1 MGIFPNCRGENKKY
15 LSCHQPLIVC
25 WNWKGQQ
32 TCPKATL
39 PKTNRH
45 SRAPENDAFQV
56 PNLQTSTGLPFSG
69 ESCSFQRGY
78 QTTKWPNF
86 IPKRWV
92 GHFSSLSKGSREL
105 TIPKKVTAWI
115 TTWRIIPVSKW
126 LVTPIYKPFSPFGR
140 GITLLRGLTNRG
152 Y

>member
-15 LSCHQPLIVC
+15 LSCHQPLNVC

-45 SRAPENDAFQV
+45 SPWKWCV
-56 PNLQTSTGLPFSG
+56 PSSEAGLPFSG

-126 LVTPIYKPFSPFGR
+126 LGSPPFISHETPIWKGNNP
-140 GITLLRGLTNRG
+140 ILRGLTN
-152 Y
+152 